1 MLAPTSL
8 ALQVLEAGRGQGD
21 RSSSF
26 GQPHTVLCVFRFP
39 GSDAGIALVKA
50 AGAHHALRHG
60 KSANTVEEVQRHKSK
75 RGCKQWGQHYHAPP
89 HIPSLLLPHQVLDI
103 TGGSGVNLVVEMLAH
118 VNLGKDCKMLAKGGT
133 VAVVGNRGEAVM
145 NPRDLMAREAS
156 VVGVMLGGASAAER
170 QESFAYLHAKL
181 KNGVLLPQVGV
192 EFAMADAPAAHVEVI
207 EHAKGTAGKVVL
219 QVE

>member
-1 MLAPTSL
+1 M
-8 ALQVLEAGRGQGD
+8 
-21 RSSSF
+21 
-26 GQPHTVLCVFRFP
+26 
-39 GSDAGIALVKA
+39 
-50 AGAHHALRHG
+50 
-60 KSANTVEEVQRHKSK
+60 
-75 RGCKQWGQHYHAPP
+75 
-89 HIPSLLLPHQVLDI
+89 
-103 TGGSGVNLVVEMLAH
+103 NLVVEMLAH